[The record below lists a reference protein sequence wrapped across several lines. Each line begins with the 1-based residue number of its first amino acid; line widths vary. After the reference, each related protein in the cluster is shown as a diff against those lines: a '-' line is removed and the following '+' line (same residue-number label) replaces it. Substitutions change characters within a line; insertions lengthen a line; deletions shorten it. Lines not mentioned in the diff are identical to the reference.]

1 MTNYTQRKT
10 KNSNKSEVVP
20 TSQASTSQ
28 QSTVPSRNPNNRN
41 RNQEAPK
48 TGGTPYKKA
57 KLDDEHYETPAGG
70 SSLNTSQHAPKNAQP
85 SEVVTSTSSSQPGH
99 VQPPKRVAE

>member
-1 MTNYTQRKT
+1 MTNYTPRKT
-10 KNSNKSEVVP
+10 KNSNKNEVVP
-20 TSQASTSQ
+20 TSQALTFQ
-28 QSTVPSRNPNNRN
+28 QSTGSNRNQNTRN

-57 KLDDEHYETPAGG
+57 KLDDEHYEPPAGG
-70 SSLNTSQHAPKNAQP
+70 SSLNASQHAPKNAQP